1 MGHVFS
7 PWFISSV
14 NSTMQHTDIHRYGCL
29 TLSHQ
34 IQFHFQDQHVC
45 NLTTLVLFTVE
56 CVDTMYLDSPR
67 WFVILVGFLG
77 HASATSILP
86 NHEER
91 VESNSIFVVDQVPQK
106 DTGVNFNL
114 ISNPFQ
120 TRFKPLK
127 PASEPED
134 SNAPPLEDDIR
145 ALRGFEKSSGGETI
159 FSPVMKGED
168 ELEYSID
175 VSKLFDVMSKS
186 DVS

>member
-1 MGHVFS
+1 MGNNYVYFSKWPVFNGS
-7 PWFISSV
+7 I
-14 NSTMQHTDIHRYGCL
+14 Y
-29 TLSHQ
+29 SH
-34 IQFHFQDQHVC
+34 FPFC
-45 NLTTLVLFTVE
+45 K
-56 CVDTMYLDSPR
+56 
-67 WFVILVGFLG
+67 WFVIFVGFLG

-134 SNAPPLEDDIR
+134 SNAPPLDDDIR
-145 ALRGFEKSSGGETI
+145 TLRGFEKSSGGETI
-159 FSPVMKGED
+159 FFC
-168 ELEYSID
+168 LE
-175 VSKLFDVMSKS
+175 KNGFG
-186 DVS
+186 